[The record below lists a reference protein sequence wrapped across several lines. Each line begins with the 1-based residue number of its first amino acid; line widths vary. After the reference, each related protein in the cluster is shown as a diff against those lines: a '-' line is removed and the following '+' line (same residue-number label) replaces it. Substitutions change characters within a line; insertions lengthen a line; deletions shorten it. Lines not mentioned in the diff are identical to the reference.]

1 MKIIKKFAR
10 WETALVLILVLEIV
24 VFGSINPRF
33 LRVPVLLNSF
43 SDFACVSIIALFVT
57 MVLITGGMDISS
69 GSIIGLTSIVIG
81 MLWKFGG
88 INIWVALPISLL
100 VGALCGAF
108 NGFLIAYT
116 GVQAMVVT
124 LGTSFLYSGLSLVLI
139 GLSGTSAFEGIGGY
153 PDAFVNIGNGSL
165 IGKLPNPMLIF
176 IILTI
181 AASILVHFTKYG
193 RQVFLVGIN
202 RNAAIYSGIPAK
214 KIIMSVYVIS
224 GFAASLAG
232 ILLTSYIG
240 SSRSDLG
247 AEITLSVITVV
258 VLGGTAI
265 TGGKGTIIGTAL
277 AGLVVAYMQFGLQ
290 MAGISTQYISV
301 FTGLLLVV
309 AASARGI
316 SGQMRFRKKS

>member
-43 SDFACVSIIALFVT
+43 SDFACVSIVALFVT

>member
-88 INIWVALPISLL
+88 INIWIALPISLL
-100 VGALCGAF
+100 VGVLCGAF